1 MDSFLTRERNVHEL
15 QPSSMPRLHPDSSL
29 SELQEVLK
37 ASQDEVNRRGLQ
49 PLILCMHLLQ
59 QAGVCG
65 WVRDGFFNGVLY
77 LKGKKARRIV

>member
-1 MDSFLTRERNVHEL
+1 
-15 QPSSMPRLHPDSSL
+15 MPRLHPDSPL
-29 SELQEVLK
+29 SELQEVLE

-65 WVRDGFFNGVLY
+65 WVRGGFFNGILY